1 MYKNKEY
8 LEEDFII
15 FNSKLGLRD
24 FVTIGEIDFK
34 NNQVWLDNPYEFV
47 GPLCLEKLCTIGEIS
62 FEACII
68 MSQEYWKKNQRRLQK
83 ESFENQLKF
92 QRQFQKD
99 INNHN
104 KKRRDL
110 DYKTEK
116 ENREL
121 LGLPLEGVLE
131 ISQIKAA
138 FKKIAKTAHPD
149 VGGTHEMFVK
159 LSDAKDALI
168 Q

>member
-1 MYKNKEY
+1 MYEAKEC
-8 LEEDFII
+8 LEEYFII

-24 FVTIGEIDFK
+24 FVTIGEVDFK
-34 NNQVWLDNPYEFV
+34 NNQVWLDEPYEFV
-47 GPLCLEKLCTIGEIS
+47 GPLCLEKLCTLGEIG

-68 MSQEYWKKNQRRLQK
+68 MSQDYWKNNQRRLQK

-110 DYKTEK
+110 DYKTER
-116 ENREL
+116 ENRKL
-121 LGLPLEGVLE
+121 LELPLEGVLE

-138 FKKIAKTAHPD
+138 FKKVAKTAHPD

-159 LSDAKDALI
+159 ITNAKDALI